1 MFRLVRYFSITSLV
15 AFLIVTVV
23 LALFYRQTAV
33 DDLLVLRESNNVAL
47 TQSFAN
53 SLWPEFSR
61 FVTTAY
67 TLSPE
72 ELPRHP
78 EIARMRE
85 AVLAQMAGLSVVKVK
100 VYDLDGLT
108 VFSTEARQIGESK
121 RDNAGYLSARE
132 GVVATELTHRDTFSA
147 FEQTIEDRDVISSYV
162 PIQPV
167 GPGGPVEGVF
177 EVYDDVTPLLQ
188 RIEQTQRNVIIG
200 VVVVLAVLYGVL
212 YVIVRRGEHII
223 QQQIAEREQAQRAQR
238 ESEARLKAVIKN
250 APIMLWAV
258 DQDKRLTLLEGRGLR
273 GLDDAIGK
281 PIAHIFGHV
290 KQFDTDIDIALKGK
304 EHSSLVSMNDLTF
317 DARYTPIY
325 GEGGKV
331 VGVIGV
337 ATDITERLLA
347 EGALGEASL
356 SLEQRS
362 KELARIQEFL
372 STTLESLTETLRR
385 GSQQAEVIAYLDQV
399 KAEFSRL
406 R

>member
-162 PIQPV
+162 PIQPD

>member
-162 PIQPV
+162 PIQPD

-177 EVYDDVTPLLQ
+177 EVYDDVTSLLQ

>member
-1 MFRLVRYFSITSLV
+1 
-15 AFLIVTVV
+15 
-23 LALFYRQTAV
+23 
-33 DDLLVLRESNNVAL
+33 
-47 TQSFAN
+47 
-53 SLWPEFSR
+53 
-61 FVTTAY
+61 
-67 TLSPE
+67 
-72 ELPRHP
+72 
-78 EIARMRE
+78 
-85 AVLAQMAGLSVVKVK
+85 
-100 VYDLDGLT
+100 
-108 VFSTEARQIGESK
+108 
-121 RDNAGYLSARE
+121 
-132 GVVATELTHRDTFSA
+132 
-147 FEQTIEDRDVISSYV
+147 
-162 PIQPV
+162 
-167 GPGGPVEGVF
+167 
-177 EVYDDVTPLLQ
+177 
-188 RIEQTQRNVIIG
+188 
-200 VVVVLAVLYGVL
+200 
-212 YVIVRRGEHII
+212 
-223 QQQIAEREQAQRAQR
+223 
-238 ESEARLKAVIKN
+238 
-250 APIMLWAV
+250 MLWAV

>member
-78 EIARMRE
+78 EIARMHE

-162 PIQPV
+162 PIQPD

>member
-162 PIQPV
+162 PIQPD

-223 QQQIAEREQAQRAQR
+223 RQQIAEREQAQRAQR

>member
-1 MFRLVRYFSITSLV
+1 MFRLVRYFSITSLA
-15 AFLIVTVV
+15 AFVIVTVV
-23 LALFYRQTAV
+23 LALFYRQTAIN
-33 DDLLVLRESNNVAL
+33 DLLVIRESNNVAL

-53 SLWPEFSR
+53 SLWPQFSR

-67 TLSPE
+67 TLSPV
-72 ELPRHP
+72 ELPQHP
-78 EIARMRE
+78 EIVRMRE
-85 AVLAQMAGLSVVKVK
+85 VVLAQMAGLSVVKVK

-108 VFSTEARQIGESK
+108 VFSSEARQIGESK
-121 RDNAGYLSARE
+121 RENAGYLSARD

-162 PIQPV
+162 PIQPD
-167 GPGGPVEGVF
+167 GSGGAVEGVF
-177 EVYDDVTPLLQ
+177 EVYDDVTPLLDH
-188 RIEQTQRNVIIG
+188 IEQTQRNVIIG
-200 VVVVLAVLYGVL
+200 VVAVLVILYGIL
-212 YVIVRRGEHII
+212 YAIVRRGEHII
-223 QQQIAEREQAQRAQR
+223 RQQVAEREQAEQAQR
-238 ESEARLKAVIKN
+238 ESETRLKAVIKN

-273 GLDDAIGK
+273 GLNDSIGK
-281 PIAHIFGHV
+281 PIADIFGHV

-325 GEGGKV
+325 GDGGKV

-347 EGALGEASL
+347 EGALGEASI

-362 KELARIQEFL
+362 KEMARIQEFL
-372 STTLESLTETLRR
+372 STTLESLSETLRR
-385 GSQQAEVIAYLDQV
+385 GSQQTEVMAYIDQV
-399 KAEFSRL
+399 KSEFSRL
-406 R
+406 N

>member
-1 MFRLVRYFSITSLV
+1 MFRLVRYFSIISLV

-85 AVLAQMAGLSVVKVK
+85 AVLAQMVGLSVVKVK

-162 PIQPV
+162 PIQPD

-223 QQQIAEREQAQRAQR
+223 RQQIAEREQAQRAQR

>member
-223 QQQIAEREQAQRAQR
+223 RQQIAEREQAQRAQR